1 MFILDN
7 LKLKLHSY
15 FSQKFISQLQ
25 QNFEEIY
32 YAYYNFDKDFRS
44 HLNTDSN
51 AHTSSQ
57 INHTTR
63 KGNKVK
69 LSNHENYQDEL
80 IEHLVLGHNGDGIQE
95 LRASH
100 VSMDAQSFDSLHERL
115 YHDFLNESNAREE
128 LRADLTKKIQRVV
141 NVDDFGGDPTGQK
154 DSTKAFQDALGN
166 GNVQVTMSGG
176 TYLTTGIKMPNNSRL
191 VGQGK
196 DITTIKFMD
205 ITPAE
210 NIGITNL
217 KMSGNA
223 ENISLESFSFNGNKF
238 RQNGTLQPSGGSR
251 SSNIR
256 FAGVTNGY
264 IYNVKSYDALL
275 HCIDVTYAND
285 DYYYQG
291 DGIRVPSTLE
301 SRHIHIDNCEVYGH
315 DDDGITTHHSR
326 YLTITNCYAHH
337 PTIGKGNNNGI
348 EVDDGS
354 QFVFLDGN
362 RTQGNFGGVE
372 IKAHAPTSAAA
383 GVFVSNHL
391 SIGDLRSYNIRHIGH
406 HRAKTDKRSLTAYNV
421 ALNNCTALYP
431 IYNGTYPGS
440 SARALVISGYTN
452 VSVNNFTAIGNSDF
466 NKIDG
471 GKTDDKMP
479 VIAVQF
485 MAENVIFNN
494 ITVKG
499 FTTAG
504 KDIEFIGGGNRGQRF
519 ILNNVNIYN
528 SSNKVGIAGGG
539 GIYDL
544 KITNAN
550 LKGNGSG
557 NGIQL
562 INNRTIINGVTADNY
577 SNAAVIAGEKYS
589 VVPTVAKGGASIA
602 STGSAATA
610 ETSAVIASTGGSR
623 AYSTRSYVLG
633 SGQKSIAY
641 GSRSSIMNSLQ
652 SETQKGGHTQM
663 VINSRN
669 VKAPGNYHIVGGYS
683 DKGSASTSNIK
694 WDLSSY
700 SGDLTLSGK
709 LKQDSADIA
718 ELFESQ
724 NGLAINLGTIVTLD
738 GDKIRK
744 AQPSDVPIG
753 VISGTAALVAN
764 EKTFHHKDRF
774 LKNEYGVTVTNRKQ
788 VEFTDDEGNISYEWR
803 DVPVENP
810 DYDPKQDYVSR
821 SDRPEWNTVGL
832 LGQIY
837 TNVEKDVIAGDYIN
851 GRAGIGYKDNVNGK
865 GRVMKITSEYTEQ
878 RGCAIALVL
887 WGAK

>member
-32 YAYYNFDKDFRS
+32 YAYYNFDKDFRN

-57 INHTTR
+57 IDHTTR

-115 YHDFLNESNAREE
+115 YHDFLNEINAREE

-223 ENISLESFSFNGNKF
+223 ENISLENFSFNGNKF
-238 RQNGTLQPSGGSR
+238 RQDKSLKASGGSR

-291 DGIRVPSTLE
+291 DGNRVPTTLE
-301 SRHIHIDNCEVYGH
+301 SRHIHIDNCEAYGH
-315 DDDGITTHHSR
+315 GDDGITTHHSR
-326 YLTITNCYAHH
+326 YLTITNSYAHS
-337 PTIGKGNNNGI
+337 PTGGSNNNGI
-348 EVDDGS
+348 EIDDGS
-354 QFVFLDGN
+354 QYVFLSDN
-362 RTQGNFGGVE
+362 KTEGNFGGLE
-372 IKAHAPTSAAA
+372 IKAHKTASAASK
-383 GVFVSNHL
+383 VMVNNHL
-391 SIGDLRSYNIRHIGH
+391 SIEDTRAYNIRHIGH
-406 HRAKTDKRSLTAYNV
+406 HDAKKDSRSLTAYDV
-421 ALNNCTALYP
+421 ALNNCMALNP
-431 IYNGTYPGS
+431 KFNGVYPGS
-440 SARALVISGYTN
+440 TPRALVICAYRN
-452 VSVNNFTAIGNSDF
+452 VSVNNFTAVGSNDF
-466 NKIDG
+466 GVLEG
-471 GKTDDKMP
+471 GKLDKTHP
-479 VIAVQF
+479 AIAVQF
-485 MAENVIFNN
+485 MAENV
-494 ITVKG
+494 
-499 FTTAG
+499 A
-504 KDIEFIGGGNRGQRF
+504 
-519 ILNNVNIYN
+519 LNNVNVRNFKNADVDIRLFGGQNRGSRITLNNINICN
-528 SSNKVGIAGGG
+528 SSNNIGIGVGGSINNT
-539 GIYDL
+539 
-544 KITNAN
+544 KITNCN
-550 LKGNGSG
+550 LYGNGSG
-557 NGIQL
+557 TGIRL
-562 INNRTIINGVTADNY
+562 TNNHAIVSGVIAENY
-577 SNAAVIAGEKYS
+577 STPAWIAGEKYDT
-589 VVPTVAKGGASIA
+589 VPTVFKGGASIA
-602 STGSAATA
+602 STGSAGVAG
-610 ETSAVIASTGGSR
+610 TSAVIASTGGSK
-623 AYSTRSYVLG
+623 AYSSRSFVLA
-633 SGQKSIAY
+633 SGGNSKAY
-641 GSRSSIMNSLQ
+641 GSRSGIINALN
-652 SETQKGGHTQM
+652 SETDKSSHTQLI
-663 VINSRN
+663 VNSNR
-669 VKAPGNYHIVGGYS
+669 VKSPGNYHIVGGYAS
-683 DKGSASTSNIK
+683 KGSASTSNIK
-694 WDLSSY
+694 FDLSTY
-700 SGDLTLSGK
+700 SGNLTLAGQ

-724 NGLAINLGTIVTLD
+724 NGLAIDLGTIVTLD

-764 EKTFHHKDRF
+764 EKTFHHKGRF

-821 SDRPEWNTVGL
+821 SERPEWNTVGL

-837 TNVEKDVIAGDYIN
+837 TNVEKDVIAGDWIN

>member
-100 VSMDAQSFDSLHERL
+100 VSMDAQGFDSLHERL
-115 YHDFLNESNAREE
+115 YHDFLRESNAREE
-128 LRADLTKKIQRVV
+128 LRADLTKKIQRIV

-176 TYLTTGIKMPNNSRL
+176 TYLTTGIKMPNNTRL

-196 DITTIKFMD
+196 DITTIKLMD
-205 ITPAE
+205 STPAE
-210 NIGITNL
+210 NIGVTNL

-238 RQNGTLQPSGGSR
+238 RQDKSLKASGGSR

-291 DGIRVPSTLE
+291 DGNRVPTTLE
-301 SRHIHIDNCEVYGH
+301 SRHIHIDNCEAYGH
-315 DDDGITTHHSR
+315 GDDGITTHHSR
-326 YLTITNCYAHH
+326 YLTITNSYAHS
-337 PTIGKGNNNGI
+337 PTGGSNNNGI
-348 EVDDGS
+348 EIDDGS
-354 QFVFLDGN
+354 QYVFLSDN
-362 RTQGNFGGVE
+362 KTEGNFGGLE
-372 IKAHAPTSAAA
+372 IKAHKTASAASK
-383 GVFVSNHL
+383 VMVNNHL
-391 SIGDLRSYNIRHIGH
+391 SIEDTRAYNIRHIGH
-406 HRAKTDKRSLTAYNV
+406 HDAKKDSRSLTAYDV
-421 ALNNCTALYP
+421 ALNNCMALNP
-431 IYNGTYPGS
+431 KFNGVYPGS
-440 SARALVISGYTN
+440 TPRALVICAYRN
-452 VSVNNFTAIGNSDF
+452 VSVNNFTAIGSNDF
-466 NKIDG
+466 GVLEG
-471 GKTDDKMP
+471 GKLDKTHP
-479 VIAVQF
+479 AIAVQF
-485 MAENVIFNN
+485 MAENV
-494 ITVKG
+494 
-499 FTTAG
+499 A
-504 KDIEFIGGGNRGQRF
+504 
-519 ILNNVNIYN
+519 LNNVNVRNFKNADVDIRLFGGQNRGSRITLNNINIYN
-528 SSNKVGIAGGG
+528 SSNNIGIGVGGSINNT
-539 GIYDL
+539 
-544 KITNAN
+544 KITNCN
-550 LKGNGSG
+550 LYGNGSG
-557 NGIQL
+557 TGIRL
-562 INNRTIINGVTADNY
+562 TNNHAIVSGVIAENY
-577 SNAAVIAGEKYS
+577 STPAWIAGEKYDT
-589 VVPTVAKGGASIA
+589 VPTVFKGGASIA
-602 STGSAATA
+602 STGSAGVAG
-610 ETSAVIASTGGSR
+610 TSAVIASTGGSK
-623 AYSTRSYVLG
+623 AYSSRSFVLA
-633 SGQKSIAY
+633 SGGNSKAY
-641 GSRSSIMNSLQ
+641 GSRSGIINALN
-652 SETQKGGHTQM
+652 SETDKSSHTQLI
-663 VINSRN
+663 VNSNR
-669 VKAPGNYHIVGGYS
+669 VKSPGNYHIVGGYAS
-683 DKGSASTSNIK
+683 KGSASTSNIK
-694 WDLSSY
+694 FDLSTY
-700 SGDLTLSGK
+700 SGNLTLAGQ

-724 NGLAINLGTIVTLD
+724 NGLAIDLGTIVTLD

-764 EKTFHHKDRF
+764 EKTFHHKGRF

-821 SDRPEWNTVGL
+821 SERPEWNTVGL

-837 TNVEKDVIAGDYIN
+837 TNVEKNVIAGDYIN

>member
-32 YAYYNFDKDFRS
+32 YAYYNFDKDFKS

-57 INHTTR
+57 ISHTTK
-63 KGNKVK
+63 KGEKVK

-80 IEHLVLGHNGDGIQE
+80 IERLVLGHNGDGIQE

-100 VSMDAQSFDSLHERL
+100 VSMDAKGFDSLHERL
-115 YHDFLNESNAREE
+115 YHDFLRESNAREE
-128 LRADLTKKIQRVV
+128 LRVDLTKKIQRIV

-205 ITPAE
+205 STPAE

-217 KMSGNA
+217 KMGGNA

-238 RQNGTLQPSGGSR
+238 RQGGTLKPAGGSR

-291 DGIRVPSTLE
+291 DGNRVPTTLE
-301 SRHIHIDNCEVYGH
+301 SRHIHIDNCEAYGH
-315 DDDGITTHHSR
+315 GDDGITTHHSR
-326 YLTITNCYAHH
+326 YLTITNSYAHS
-337 PTIGKGNNNGI
+337 PTGDSNSNGI
-348 EVDDGS
+348 EIDDGS
-354 QFVFLDGN
+354 QYVFLSDN
-362 RTQGNFGGVE
+362 KTEGNFGGLE
-372 IKAHAPTSAAA
+372 IKAHETASAASK
-383 GVFVSNHL
+383 VMVNNHL
-391 SIGDLRSYNIRHIGH
+391 SIEDTRAYNIRHIGH
-406 HRAKTDKRSLTAYNV
+406 HDAKKDSRSLTAYDV
-421 ALNNCTALYP
+421 ALNNCTALNP
-431 IYNGTYPGS
+431 KYNGVYPGS
-440 SARALVISGYTN
+440 TPRALVICAYRN
-452 VSVNNFTAIGNSDF
+452 VSVNNFTAVGSNDF
-466 NKIDG
+466 GVLEG
-471 GKTDDKMP
+471 GKLDKTHP
-479 VIAVQF
+479 AIAVQF
-485 MAENVIFNN
+485 MAENV
-494 ITVKG
+494 
-499 FTTAG
+499 A
-504 KDIEFIGGGNRGQRF
+504 
-519 ILNNVNIYN
+519 LNNVNVRNFKNADVDVRLFGGQNRGSRITLNNINIYN
-528 SSNKVGIAGGG
+528 SSNNIGIGVGGSINNT
-539 GIYDL
+539 
-544 KITNAN
+544 KITNCN
-550 LKGNGSG
+550 LYGNGSG
-557 NGIQL
+557 TGIRL
-562 INNRTIINGVTADNY
+562 TNNHAIVSGVIAENY
-577 SNAAVIAGEKYS
+577 STPAWIAGEKYDT
-589 VVPTVAKGGASIA
+589 VPTVFKGGASIA
-602 STGSAATA
+602 STGSAGVAG
-610 ETSAVIASTGGSR
+610 TSAVIASTGGSK
-623 AYSTRSYVLG
+623 AYSSRSFVLA
-633 SGQKSIAY
+633 SGGNSKAY
-641 GSRSSIMNSLQ
+641 GSRSGIINALN
-652 SETQKGGHTQM
+652 SETDKSSHTQLI
-663 VINSRN
+663 VNSNR
-669 VKAPGNYHIVGGYS
+669 VKSPGNYHIVGGYGS
-683 DKGSASTSNIK
+683 KGTASTSNIK
-694 WDLSSY
+694 FDLNTY
-700 SGDLTLSGK
+700 SGNLTLSGQ

-724 NGLAINLGTIVTLD
+724 NGLAIDLGTIVTLD
-738 GDKIRK
+738 RDKIRK

-774 LKNEYGVTVTNRKQ
+774 LKNEYGVTITEHKQ
-788 VEFTDDEGNISYEWR
+788 VEFTDDEGNITYEWR

-810 DYDPKQDYVSR
+810 DYDPKIDYVSR
-821 SDRPEWNTVGL
+821 SERPEWNTVGL

-851 GRAGIGYKDNVNGK
+851 GRAGVGFKDNVNGK
-865 GRVMKITSEYTEQ
+865 GRVMKITSPYNEQ

>member
-1 MFILDN
+1 MFILDD

-25 QNFEEIY
+25 KNFEEIY
-32 YAYYNFDKDFRS
+32 LAYYNFDKDFKN
-44 HLNTDSN
+44 HLTTDSS

-57 INHTTR
+57 IDHTTR
-63 KGNKVK
+63 KGNKIK
-69 LSNHENYQDEL
+69 LMNHENYQDEL

-100 VSMDAQSFDSLHERL
+100 VSMDAQGFDSLHERL

-128 LRADLTKKIQRVV
+128 LRANLTKKIQRVV
-141 NVDDFGGDPTGQK
+141 NVDDFGGDPTGQR

-166 GNVQVTMSGG
+166 GNVQVTMSAG

-210 NIGITNL
+210 NLGITNL

-238 RQNGTLQPSGGSR
+238 RQDKSLKASGGSR

-291 DGIRVPSTLE
+291 DGNRVPTTLE
-301 SRHIHIDNCEVYGH
+301 SRHIHIDNCEAYGH
-315 DDDGITTHHSR
+315 GDDGITTHHSR
-326 YLTITNCYAHH
+326 YLTITNSYAHS
-337 PTIGKGNNNGI
+337 PTGGSNNNGI
-348 EVDDGS
+348 EIDDGS
-354 QFVFLDGN
+354 QYVFLSDN
-362 RTQGNFGGVE
+362 KTEGNFGGLE
-372 IKAHAPTSAAA
+372 IKAHKTASAASK
-383 GVFVSNHL
+383 VMVNNHL
-391 SIGDLRSYNIRHIGH
+391 SIEDTRAYNIRHIGH
-406 HRAKTDKRSLTAYNV
+406 HDAKKDSRSLTAYDV
-421 ALNNCTALYP
+421 ALNNCMALNP
-431 IYNGTYPGS
+431 KFNGVYPGS
-440 SARALVISGYTN
+440 TPRALCISAYRN
-452 VSVNNFTAIGNSDF
+452 VSVNNFTAVGSNDF
-466 NKIDG
+466 GVLEG
-471 GKTDDKMP
+471 GKLDTKQP
-479 VIAVQF
+479 AIAVQF
-485 MAENVIFNN
+485 MAENVTLNN
-494 ITVKG
+494 INVRNFKN
-499 FTTAG
+499 ADV
-504 KDIEFIGGGNRGQRF
+504 DIRLFGGQNRGSRF
-519 ILNNVNIYN
+519 VLNNINIYN
-528 SSNKVGIAGGG
+528 SSNNIGIGVGGSVNNT
-539 GIYDL
+539 
-544 KITNAN
+544 KITNCN
-550 LKGNGSG
+550 LYGNGSG
-557 NGIQL
+557 TGIRL
-562 INNRTIINGVTADNY
+562 TNNHAIVSDVTAENY
-577 SNAAVIAGEKYS
+577 STPAWIAGEKYDIA
-589 VVPTVAKGGASIA
+589 PTVFKGGASIA
-602 STGSAATA
+602 STGSAGVAG
-610 ETSAVIASTGGSR
+610 TSAVIASTGGSK
-623 AYSTRSYVLG
+623 AYNSRSFVLA
-633 SGQKSIAY
+633 SGGNSKAY
-641 GSRSSIMNSLQ
+641 GSRSGIINALN
-652 SETQKGGHTQM
+652 SETDKSSHTQLI
-663 VINSRN
+663 VNSNR
-669 VKAPGNYHIVGGYS
+669 VKSPGNYHIVGGYAS
-683 DKGSASTSNIK
+683 KGSASTSNIK
-694 WDLSSY
+694 FDLSTY
-700 SGDLTLSGK
+700 SGNLTLAGQ

-724 NGLAINLGTIVTLD
+724 NGLAIDLGTIVTLD

-774 LKNEYGVTVTNRKQ
+774 LKNEYGVTVVNRKQ
-788 VEFTDDEGNISYEWR
+788 VEFIDDEGNISYEWR

-810 DYDPKQDYVSR
+810 DYDPKQDYASR
-821 SDRPEWNTVGL
+821 SERPEWNTVGL

-837 TNVEKDVIAGDYIN
+837 TNVEKDVIVGDWIN

-887 WGAK
+887 WGVK